1 MPHRSNPANSPA
13 RTIRMR
19 DVAERA
25 GVGMMTVSRV
35 LNGTAH
41 VREETRDRV
50 YRALEELQYRPNM
63 MARALRGFRTHS
75 IGVIVPYLYDPF
87 FASCAQAVGE
97 VARRHSYS
105 ILLATSDERPDT
117 EVEELRE
124 LQRRQVE
131 GVIIIP
137 ACYGRSRLGAAEFN
151 GLPMVALDRPIAR
164 ALPRA
169 RFDAVLVENQ
179 KGAALAT
186 EHLIQH
192 GHKRICLISLNSK
205 IYTMQARLAGYQKAM
220 QAAGLETECFFE
232 AGDEA
237 ATRDFVRTVKS
248 RPNAPTAILA
258 SNGLASRHAL
268 HAIATLGIQIPDE
281 MAFVGFDDFELADI
295 LRPALTVVRQPT
307 QQLGHEAA
315 NLLFARLNGASD
327 APTQKR
333 LLPVELVIRR
343 SCGCHPG

>member
-1 MPHRSNPANSPA
+1 MPRRPNPANPPA
-13 RTIRMR
+13 RTVRMR

-41 VREETRDRV
+41 VRDETRERV

-87 FASCAQAVGE
+87 FATCAQAVGE
-97 VARRHSYS
+97 VARQHSYS
-105 ILLATSDERPDT
+105 VLLATSDERT
-117 EVEELRE
+117 EIEVEELRE

-131 GVIIIP
+131 GIVIIP
-137 ACYGRSRLGAAEFN
+137 ACNGTSRLSAAEFN
-151 GLPMVALDRPIAR
+151 ALPMVALDRPIAR
-164 ALPRA
+164 SN
-169 RFDAVLVENQ
+169 FDRVLVENQ
-179 KGAALAT
+179 KGATLAT

-192 GHKRICLISLNSK
+192 GHKRICIVSLNSK

-220 QAAGLETECFFE
+220 QAAGLEPECFFE
-232 AGDEA
+232 GGDEA

-248 RPNAPTAILA
+248 RPSAPTAIFA
-258 SNGLASRHAL
+258 SNGLSSRHAL

-281 MAFVGFDDFELADI
+281 MAFIGFDDFELADI

-315 NLLFARLNGASD
+315 NLLFARLNGAAD
-327 APTQKR
+327 APPEKR

>member
-1 MPHRSNPANSPA
+1 
-13 RTIRMR
+13 MR

-41 VREETRDRV
+41 VREETRKRV

-87 FASCAQAVGE
+87 FASCAQAISE
-97 VARRHSYS
+97 VARKHSYS
-105 ILLATSDERPDT
+105 VLLAISGERADT

-131 GVIIIP
+131 GVVIIP
-137 ACYGRSRLGAAEFN
+137 ACNGRSRLDAAEFN
-151 GLPMVALDRPIAR
+151 RLPIVALDRPI
-164 ALPRA
+164 PRA
-169 RFDAVLVENQ
+169 HFDRVLVENQ
-179 KGAALAT
+179 KGATLAT

-192 GHKRICLISLNSK
+192 GHKRICFIGLSSR
-205 IYTMQARLAGYQKAM
+205 IYTMQARLTGYQKAM
-220 QAAGLETECFFE
+220 QTAGLEAECFFDG
-232 AGDEA
+232 GDEA
-237 ATRDFVRTVKS
+237 ATRDFIRAVKS
-248 RPNAPTAILA
+248 RPNAPTAIFA
-258 SNGLASRHAL
+258 SNGLSSRHTL

-281 MAFVGFDDFELADI
+281 IAFIGFDDFELADI

-307 QQLGHEAA
+307 QQLGQEAA
-315 NLLFARLNGASD
+315 DLLFARLAGPAGA
-327 APTQKR
+327 PPQKR
-333 LLPVELVIRR
+333 ILPVELVIRR
-343 SCGCHPG
+343 SCGCHPA

>member
-1 MPHRSNPANSPA
+1 MPRRSNPPATPA
-13 RTIRMR
+13 RTVRMR

-35 LNGTAH
+35 LNDTAH

-50 YRALEELQYRPNM
+50 YRALEDLNYRPNM
-63 MARALRGFRTHS
+63 MARALRGIRTHS
-75 IGVIVPYLYDPF
+75 IGVIVPYLYDSF
-87 FASCAQAVGE
+87 FASCAQAVSE
-97 VARRHSYS
+97 AARQHSYS
-105 ILLATSDERPDT
+105 VLLATSDERAEI

-131 GVIIIP
+131 GIVIIP
-137 ACYGRSRLGAAEFN
+137 ACYGHSRLSDAEFHD
-151 GLPMVALDRPIAR
+151 LPIVSLDRPI
-164 ALPRA
+164 PRS
-169 RFDAVLVENQ
+169 RFDRVLVENQ

-192 GHKRICLISLNSK
+192 GHKRICLISLSQK
-205 IYTMQARLAGYQKAM
+205 IYTMQGRVAGYEKAM
-220 QAAGLETECFFE
+220 RAAGLEPECFFE
-232 AGDEA
+232 GSDQA
-237 ATRDFVRTVKS
+237 ATLNFVRHVKS
-248 RPNAPTAILA
+248 RPNAPTAIFAA
-258 SNGLASRHAL
+258 SGFSARHTL

-281 MAFVGFDDFELADI
+281 MAFIGFDDFELADI

-307 QQLGHEAA
+307 QQLGHQAA
-315 NLLFARLNGASD
+315 NLLFARLNGAAD
-327 APTQKR
+327 APTEKR

>member
-1 MPHRSNPANSPA
+1 
-13 RTIRMR
+13 MR

-75 IGVIVPYLYDPF
+75 IGVILPYLYDPF
-87 FASCAQAVGE
+87 FAACAQAISE
-97 VARRHSYS
+97 VARQHSYS
-105 ILLATSDERPDT
+105 VLLATSDELVAT
-117 EVEELRE
+117 ELEELRE

-137 ACYGRSRLGAAEFN
+137 ASTGRSRLNAPEFN
-151 GLPMVALDRPIAR
+151 DLPMVALDRPIAR
-164 ALPRA
+164 PIVRAIPRS
-169 RFDAVLVENQ
+169 RSDAVLVDNQ
-179 KGAALAT
+179 KGATLAT

-205 IYTMQARLAGYQKAM
+205 IYTMQARLTGYQKAM
-220 QAAGLETECFFE
+220 QAAGLEPECFFD
-232 AGDEA
+232 GGNEA
-237 ATRDFVRTVKS
+237 ATRDFVRSVKS
-248 RPNAPTAILA
+248 RPNAPTAIFA
-258 SNGLASRHAL
+258 SNGLSSRHAL
-268 HAIATLGIQIPDE
+268 HAIATLGVQIPDE
-281 MAFVGFDDFELADI
+281 MAFIGFDDFELADI

-315 NLLFARLNGASD
+315 NLLFARLNGAATEAS
-327 APTQKR
+327 QKR

-343 SCGCHPG
+343 SCGCHPA